1 MEFTRSVAVIAAG
14 IGLKIVGESWP
25 ISQKKTL
32 SAMALLVIFLKP
44 LPGNLQ
50 LSFEID
56 PSMQL
61 RASLSDFEDP

>member
-1 MEFTRSVAVIAAG
+1 
-14 IGLKIVGESWP
+14 
-25 ISQKKTL
+25 
-32 SAMALLVIFLKP
+32 MALLVIFLKP